1 MMNKEQQHASALMPK
16 TELAIKIL
24 KSRALQLAKQEI
36 DTTKNHGISFVHFKL
51 GQNESYGVS
60 YQYVQE
66 ILHNAPVEQPPFVP
80 HFISGV
86 INWRGTLIT
95 VVDLNKFFHPQHS
108 EHNPK
113 QDNKFIIII
122 RANNTTLGLLTY
134 RIEGSETYQPDQ
146 LAAPLSAVNIAN
158 PEYILGLHH
167 AATAILN
174 VETMISSL
182 NQEIKMRLY
191 KTGESHGN

>member
-1 MMNKEQQHASALMPK
+1 MMNKEQPHASALMPK

-36 DTTKNHGISFVHFKL
+36 DTSKNQGISFVHFKL
-51 GQNESYGVS
+51 GQKESYGVS

-66 ILHNAPVEQPPFVP
+66 ILHNTPIEQPPFVP

-122 RANNTTLGLLTY
+122 RANDITLGLLTY
-134 RIEGSETYQPDQ
+134 HVEGSETYQQDQ

-158 PEYILGLHH
+158 PEYILGLHQ

-174 VETMISSL
+174 VEKMISSL